1 MKLWEKPE
9 LKKLCLSQTKE
20 GEGDKNIVLVSSIFP
35 NLNFYYTHAVLPS
48 DIKSDEEMFWIYE
61 KYTEDISLS

>member
-35 NLNFYYTHAVLPS
+35 NLNFYYTYAVLPS